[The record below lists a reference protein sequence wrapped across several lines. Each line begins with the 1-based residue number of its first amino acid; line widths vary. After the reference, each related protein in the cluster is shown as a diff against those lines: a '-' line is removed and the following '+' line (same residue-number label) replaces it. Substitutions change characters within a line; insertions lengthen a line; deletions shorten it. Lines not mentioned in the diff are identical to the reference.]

1 MFGIGGGE
9 LVFILIVMLMLFGSD
24 KIPEIAR
31 TLGKG
36 IAQLKNATNDVKNEI
51 QKGMQENG
59 IDRNALTGGI
69 SGEIEKAKQGFTK
82 MVNDSNSEAAMT
94 SELDQIRENFAKLN
108 TDLNPEAR
116 EFNPDEQPQQTPVA
130 LEATKPE
137 PQPDEQDGPI
147 KRQG

>member
-36 IAQLKNATNDVKNEI
+36 IAQLKNATNEVKSEI

-59 IDRNALTGGI
+59 IDKNALTGGI
-69 SGEIEKAKQGFTK
+69 SEEIEKAKQGFTK
-82 MVNDSNSEAAMT
+82 MVNESNSETAIS
-94 SELDQIRENFAKLN
+94 SELDQIRDNFAKLN
-108 TDLNPEAR
+108 TDLNPDVR
-116 EFNPDEQPQQTPVA
+116 EFK
-130 LEATKPE
+130 LEEAKAEITPE
-137 PQPDEQDGPI
+137 PQPDDQDGPI